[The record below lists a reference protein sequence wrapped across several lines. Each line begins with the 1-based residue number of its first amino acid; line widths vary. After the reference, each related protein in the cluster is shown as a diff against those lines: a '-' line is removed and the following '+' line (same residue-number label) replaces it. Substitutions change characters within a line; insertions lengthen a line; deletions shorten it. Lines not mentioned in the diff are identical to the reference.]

1 MAAVVAE
8 LLAAGDAR
16 LRYAGA
22 TVDITASSAVGR
34 LRKATE
40 TRQTLVMLRVKV
52 SDHVRRAARDTVM
65 QVTGEQNLPLE
76 ETDLARTCHAALSSL
91 QQRLEEL
98 LRTEYRTGSTY
109 PGREDVESGI
119 SVIKSVLAA
128 GTDASDLL
136 PRIVDRQED
145 LENAAQDIED
155 VLRFFPDQQRIW
167 DKAVALRNAMRGERE
182 YLGSD
187 REAVE
192 ALDTIAR
199 VLDTHSPYKQIRLL
213 SDAMQKVNAAHG
225 EKLDAKQRE
234 LLDLLERVYADIEA
248 KASASNVTLAE
259 IGRSKLG
266 RRDAIHSATSLAT
279 LDALKVRLSNDQTT
293 FYARIDDEVERRRRP
308 AQPVTPLPA
317 GKPPVEPKPK
327 RIKRVE
333 RSLVFK
339 PETLRTAEDVDRYL
353 GEVRDALLRDLDGTD
368 GIRIQ

>member
-1 MAAVVAE
+1 M
-8 LLAAGDAR
+8 
-16 LRYAGA
+16 
-22 TVDITASSAVGR
+22 
-34 LRKATE
+34 
-40 TRQTLVMLRVKV
+40 
-52 SDHVRRAARDTVM
+52 
-65 QVTGEQNLPLE
+65 
-76 ETDLARTCHAALSSL
+76 L

-98 LRTEYRTGSTY
+98 LRSEYRSGSTY

-119 SVIKSVLAA
+119 SAIKSVLAA
-128 GTDASDLL
+128 GTDAPDLL

-199 VLDTHSPYKQIRLL
+199 VLDMHSPYKQIRLL
-213 SDAMQKVNAAHG
+213 SDAMQKVNATHG

-259 IGRSKLG
+259 IGRSKLC
-266 RRDAIHSATSLAT
+266 RRDAIHSAASLAT
-279 LDALKVRLSNDQTT
+279 LDALKVRLSNHLLRTN
-293 FYARIDDEVERRRRP
+293 RRRGRAP
-308 AQPVTPLPA
+308 QASHTAGAIQAHRQATRRAQA
-317 GKPPVEPKPK
+317 QAHQA
-327 RIKRVE
+327 R
-333 RSLVFK
+333 
-339 PETLRTAEDVDRYL
+339 
-353 GEVRDALLRDLDGTD
+353 
-368 GIRIQ
+368 